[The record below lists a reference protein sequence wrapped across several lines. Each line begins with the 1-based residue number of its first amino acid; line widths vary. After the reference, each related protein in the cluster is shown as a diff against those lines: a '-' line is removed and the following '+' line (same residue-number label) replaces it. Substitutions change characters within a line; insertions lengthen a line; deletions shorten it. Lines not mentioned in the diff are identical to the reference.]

1 MYEFCISNQY
11 FLLSF
16 FLLWSPLFLLAN
28 VCLRLLYGDGG
39 WVLFFPRLIVGGVI
53 KPWPSRDVGLLFVFL
68 DASSIVDVRK
78 QNPPTGKVKI

>member
-1 MYEFCISNQY
+1 M
-11 FLLSF
+11 
-16 FLLWSPLFLLAN
+16 
-28 VCLRLLYGDGG
+28 
-39 WVLFFPRLIVGGVI
+39 FFPRLIVGGVI